1 MFKGLVPGLSSRVQP
16 ILKRSK
22 SVLRSTKP
30 TYANKQTN
38 TSIKIN
44 MADNVF
50 VLNEYN
56 NVPVTAQGLERDQ
69 LTQWPPFKVSTRGQ
83 NIANNPDSI
92 RVAPRKADQLPNTT
106 QNWISTLSHSI
117 SLQSQPSHP
126 FHKNPY
132 QLKDITIDS
141 YTLFRANNIGFLKLS
156 ANVSTADGKS
166 RLPGVIFLRG
176 PAVAMLVVLIPD
188 DVQPNDTDA
197 LDEAYVL
204 LTVQPRIP
212 TGSLGF
218 VELPAGMID
227 GDSNFAGVAAKEIE
241 EELGMVIKQTEL
253 TCLTD
258 KVGDIRRAR
267 KATKVPGS
275 DNKPESAAEA
285 ENIPFAMY
293 PSAGGCDEY
302 IKIFSH
308 EKRVPRSTLHEWE
321 GKYGGLRDE
330 GEMITLKVVPLSDLW
345 LEGAMD
351 SKALAAVALYS
362 KVKQWERQ
370 QTK

>member
-1 MFKGLVPGLSSRVQP
+1 MR
-16 ILKRSK
+16 R
-22 SVLRSTKP
+22 
-30 TYANKQTN
+30 
-38 TSIKIN
+38 
-44 MADNVF
+44 
-50 VLNEYN
+50 
-56 NVPVTAQGLERDQ
+56 AQ
-69 LTQWPPFKVSTRGQ
+69 
-83 NIANNPDSI
+83 N
-92 RVAPRKADQLPNTT
+92 KADQVAVNTA
-106 QNWISTLSHSI
+106 QNWISTLSHSL

-126 FHKNPY
+126 FHSNPY
-132 QLKDITIDS
+132 RLKDITIES
-141 YTLFRANNIGFLKLS
+141 YSLFRANNIGFLKLS
-156 ANVSTADGKS
+156 ANVSTIDGNS

-188 DVQPNDTDA
+188 DVPPTDADA

-258 KVGDIRRAR
+258 KVGEIRQAR
-267 KATKVPGS
+267 KARRGEAAGS
-275 DNKPESAAEA
+275 GKARDPTSA

-302 IKIFSH
+302 VKIFSH
-308 EKRVPRSTLHEWE
+308 ERRVPRSTLQEWE
-321 GKYGGLRDE
+321 GRYGGLRDE
-330 GEMITLKVVPLSDLW
+330 GEMITLKVVPLEDLW

-351 SKALAAVALYS
+351 SKALAAVALYR
-362 KVKQWERQ
+362 KVKQWEKEQ
-370 QTK
+370 AK

>member
-1 MFKGLVPGLSSRVQP
+1 MPRP
-16 ILKRSK
+16 E
-22 SVLRSTKP
+22 
-30 TYANKQTN
+30 
-38 TSIKIN
+38 
-44 MADNVF
+44 ADH
-50 VLNEYN
+50 
-56 NVPVTAQGLERDQ
+56 
-69 LTQWPPFKVSTRGQ
+69 
-83 NIANNPDSI
+83 
-92 RVAPRKADQLPNTT
+92 APEST
-106 QNWISTLSHSI
+106 QNWISNLSHSL

-126 FHKNPY
+126 FHSNPY
-132 QLKDITIDS
+132 QLKDINIDS

-166 RLPGVIFLRG
+166 HLPGTIFLRG

-188 DVQPNDTDA
+188 DVQPAPADA

-241 EELGMVIKQTEL
+241 EELGLVIKQDEL

-258 KVGDIRRAR
+258 KVGEIRRAR
-267 KATKVPGS
+267 NATKEAGS
-275 DNKPESAAEA
+275 ASKADSAGAEK
-285 ENIPFAMY
+285 IPFAVY

-308 EKRVPRSTLHEWE
+308 ERRVPRSTLHEWE

-330 GEMITLKVVPLSDLW
+330 GEMITLKVVPLADLW

-351 SKALAAVALYS
+351 SKALAAVALYG
-362 KVKQWERQ
+362 KVKQWERDHA
-370 QTK
+370 K

>member
-1 MFKGLVPGLSSRVQP
+1 
-16 ILKRSK
+16 
-22 SVLRSTKP
+22 
-30 TYANKQTN
+30 
-38 TSIKIN
+38 
-44 MADNVF
+44 
-50 VLNEYN
+50 
-56 NVPVTAQGLERDQ
+56 
-69 LTQWPPFKVSTRGQ
+69 
-83 NIANNPDSI
+83 
-92 RVAPRKADQLPNTT
+92 
-106 QNWISTLSHSI
+106 
-117 SLQSQPSHP
+117 
-126 FHKNPY
+126 
-132 QLKDITIDS
+132 
-141 YTLFRANNIGFLKLS
+141 
-156 ANVSTADGKS
+156 
-166 RLPGVIFLRG
+166 
-176 PAVAMLVVLIPD
+176 MLVVLIPD
-188 DVQPNDTDA
+188 DVPPADADA

-204 LTVQPRIP
+204 LTVQPRLP

-267 KATKVPGS
+267 KAAKGPGG
-275 DNKPESAAEA
+275 DNKPASAGAED
-285 ENIPFAMY
+285 IPFAMY

-308 EKRVPRSTLHEWE
+308 ERRVPRSTLHEWE

-330 GEMITLKVVPLSDLW
+330 GEMITLKVVPLADLW

-351 SKALAAVALYS
+351 SKALSAVALYS

-370 QTK
+370 QAK

>member
-1 MFKGLVPGLSSRVQP
+1 
-16 ILKRSK
+16 
-22 SVLRSTKP
+22 
-30 TYANKQTN
+30 
-38 TSIKIN
+38 
-44 MADNVF
+44 
-50 VLNEYN
+50 
-56 NVPVTAQGLERDQ
+56 
-69 LTQWPPFKVSTRGQ
+69 
-83 NIANNPDSI
+83 
-92 RVAPRKADQLPNTT
+92 
-106 QNWISTLSHSI
+106 
-117 SLQSQPSHP
+117 
-126 FHKNPY
+126 
-132 QLKDITIDS
+132 
-141 YTLFRANNIGFLKLS
+141 
-156 ANVSTADGKS
+156 
-166 RLPGVIFLRG
+166 
-176 PAVAMLVVLIPD
+176 MLVVLIPD
-188 DVQPNDTDA
+188 DVQPADADA

-204 LTVQPRIP
+204 LTVQPRIA

-267 KATKVPGS
+267 KATKGPDG
-275 DNKPESAAEA
+275 DGDGKPEPAAA

-308 EKRVPRSTLHEWE
+308 ERRVPRSTLHEWE

-330 GEMITLKVVPLSDLW
+330 GEMITLKVVPLADLW

-370 QTK
+370 QAK

>member
-1 MFKGLVPGLSSRVQP
+1 
-16 ILKRSK
+16 
-22 SVLRSTKP
+22 
-30 TYANKQTN
+30 
-38 TSIKIN
+38 
-44 MADNVF
+44 MADKVF
-50 VLNEYN
+50 VLQEYN

-69 LTQWPPFKVSTRGQ
+69 LTKWPPFK
-83 NIANNPDSI
+83 
-92 RVAPRKADQLPNTT
+92 
-106 QNWISTLSHSI
+106 NWISTLSHSL

-126 FHKNPY
+126 FHGNPY
-132 QLKDITIDS
+132 RLKDITIES
-141 YTLFRANNIGFLKLS
+141 YSLFRAGNIGFLKLS
-156 ANVSTADGKS
+156 ANVSTVDGNS

-188 DVQPNDTDA
+188 DVPPTDADA

-258 KVGDIRRAR
+258 KVGEIRQAR
-267 KATKVPGS
+267 KARREEATAAAGS
-275 DNKPESAAEA
+275 GRSPDPTSA

-308 EKRVPRSTLHEWE
+308 ERRVPRSTLQEWE

-330 GEMITLKVVPLSDLW
+330 GEMITLKVVPLEDLW

-351 SKALAAVALYS
+351 SKALAAVALYR
-362 KVKQWERQ
+362 KVKQWEKEQ
-370 QTK
+370 AK

>member
-1 MFKGLVPGLSSRVQP
+1 
-16 ILKRSK
+16 
-22 SVLRSTKP
+22 
-30 TYANKQTN
+30 
-38 TSIKIN
+38 
-44 MADNVF
+44 
-50 VLNEYN
+50 
-56 NVPVTAQGLERDQ
+56 
-69 LTQWPPFKVSTRGQ
+69 
-83 NIANNPDSI
+83 
-92 RVAPRKADQLPNTT
+92 
-106 QNWISTLSHSI
+106 
-117 SLQSQPSHP
+117 
-126 FHKNPY
+126 
-132 QLKDITIDS
+132 
-141 YTLFRANNIGFLKLS
+141 
-156 ANVSTADGKS
+156 
-166 RLPGVIFLRG
+166 
-176 PAVAMLVVLIPD
+176 MLVVLIPD
-188 DVQPNDTDA
+188 DVQYADADA

-258 KVGDIRRAR
+258 KVGEIKQAR
-267 KATKVPGS
+267 NAAKEAGGS
-275 DNKPESAAEA
+275 SSSSSDSKPDTAKS

-308 EKRVPRSTLHEWE
+308 ERRVSRSTLHEWE

-330 GEMITLKVVPLSDLW
+330 GEMITLKVVPMSDLW

-351 SKALAAVALYS
+351 SKALAAVALYG
-362 KVKQWERQ
+362 KVKQWEKQ
-370 QTK
+370 QAK

>member
-1 MFKGLVPGLSSRVQP
+1 
-16 ILKRSK
+16 
-22 SVLRSTKP
+22 
-30 TYANKQTN
+30 
-38 TSIKIN
+38 

-50 VLNEYN
+50 VLKEYN

-69 LTQWPPFKVSTRGQ
+69 LTQWPPFK
-83 NIANNPDSI
+83 
-92 RVAPRKADQLPNTT
+92 
-106 QNWISTLSHSI
+106 NWISTLSHSI

-126 FHKNPY
+126 FHNNPY
-132 QLKDITIDS
+132 QLKDITIES
-141 YTLFRANNIGFLKLS
+141 YTLFRADNIGFLKLS

-188 DVQPNDTDA
+188 DVQPTDADA

-258 KVGDIRRAR
+258 KVGEIRRAR
-267 KATKVPGS
+267 KATKGPGS
-275 DNKPESAAEA
+275 DNKPESAGA

-308 EKRVPRSTLHEWE
+308 ERRVPRSTLHEWE

-330 GEMITLKVVPLSDLW
+330 GEMITLKVVPLADLW

-351 SKALAAVALYS
+351 SKALAAAALYS

-370 QTK
+370 QAK

>member
-1 MFKGLVPGLSSRVQP
+1 MSPTTSPASFSRF
-16 ILKRSK
+16 
-22 SVLRSTKP
+22 T
-30 TYANKQTN
+30 
-38 TSIKIN
+38 
-44 MADNVF
+44 
-50 VLNEYN
+50 
-56 NVPVTAQGLERDQ
+56 
-69 LTQWPPFKVSTRGQ
+69 
-83 NIANNPDSI
+83 
-92 RVAPRKADQLPNTT
+92 PRKADQVPTAT
-106 QNWISTLSHSI
+106 QNWISTLSRSL
-117 SLQSQPSHP
+117 SLQSDPSHP
-126 FHKNPY
+126 FHNNPY
-132 QLKDITIDS
+132 QLKDITIES

-166 RLPGVIFLRG
+166 RLPGGIFLRG

-188 DVQPNDTDA
+188 DVPPADADA

-241 EELGMVIKQTEL
+241 EELGMVIKQDEL

-258 KVGDIRRAR
+258 KVGEIRRAR
-267 KATKVPGS
+267 DAKGVGGDGGRRPDPAKS
-275 DNKPESAAEA
+275 ED
-285 ENIPFAMY
+285 IPFAMY

-308 EKRVPRSTLHEWE
+308 ERRVPRSTLNEWE
-321 GKYGGLRDE
+321 GKYGGLREE
-330 GEMITLKVVPLSDLW
+330 GEMITLKVVPLADLW

-351 SKALAAVALYS
+351 SKALAAVALYN
-362 KVKQWERQ
+362 KVKQWEKQ
-370 QTK
+370 QAK

>member
-1 MFKGLVPGLSSRVQP
+1 
-16 ILKRSK
+16 
-22 SVLRSTKP
+22 
-30 TYANKQTN
+30 
-38 TSIKIN
+38 
-44 MADNVF
+44 MAGETF
-50 VLNEYN
+50 VLKEYN
-56 NVPVTAQGLERDQ
+56 NVPVTAQGLEKDQ
-69 LTQWPPFKVSTRGQ
+69 LTNWPPFK
-83 NIANNPDSI
+83 
-92 RVAPRKADQLPNTT
+92 
-106 QNWISTLSHSI
+106 NWISTLSHSL

-126 FHKNPY
+126 FHNNPY
-132 QLKDITIDS
+132 HLKDVTIES
-141 YTLFRANNIGFLKLS
+141 YSLFRGKSIGFAKLN
-156 ANVSTADGKS
+156 ANVSTADGNS
-166 RLPGVIFLRG
+166 SLPGIIFLRG

-188 DVQPNDTDA
+188 DVQPTSADA

-227 GDSNFAGVAAKEIE
+227 GDSNFAGVAAREIK

-258 KVGDIRRAR
+258 KVGEIRQAR
-267 KATKVPGS
+267 DAKKGAGTGKPDATK
-275 DNKPESAAEA
+275 D
-285 ENIPFAMY
+285 ENIPFAMF

-308 EKRVPRSTLHEWE
+308 ERRVPRSTLQEWE

-330 GEMITLKVVPLSDLW
+330 GEMITLKVVPLEDLW

-351 SKALAAVALYS
+351 SKALAAVALYR
-362 KVKQWERQ
+362 KVKQWEKQ
-370 QTK
+370 QSK

>member
-1 MFKGLVPGLSSRVQP
+1 MFKGLLSGLFNHAQP
-16 ILKRSK
+16 ILTRSK
-22 SVLRSTKP
+22 SVFRSTSA
-30 TYANKQTN
+30 TYTNTQTN
-38 TSIKIN
+38 APTKTKIKTKTS
-44 MADNVF
+44 MADQVF
-50 VLNEYN
+50 LLQEYN
-56 NVPVTAQGLERDQ
+56 NVPVKAQGLGRDQ
-69 LTQWPPFKVSTRGQ
+69 LVQWPPFKSR
-83 NIANNPDSI
+83 
-92 RVAPRKADQLPNTT
+92 
-106 QNWISTLSHSI
+106 
-117 SLQSQPSHP
+117 PSHP
-126 FHKNPY
+126 FHTNPY
-132 QLKDITIDS
+132 QLKDINIES
-141 YTLFRANNIGFLKLS
+141 YTLFTANNIGFLKLS

-166 RLPGVIFLRG
+166 RLPGAIFLRG

-188 DVQPNDTDA
+188 DVQPADADA

-227 GDSNFAGVAAKEIE
+227 GDSNFAGLAAKEIE
-241 EELGMVIKQTEL
+241 EELGLVIKQTEL

-258 KVGDIRRAR
+258 KVGEIRSAR
-267 KATKVPGS
+267 NAANEAGS
-275 DNKPESAAEA
+275 DSKPDAAGA

-308 EKRVPRSTLHEWE
+308 ERRVPRSTLHEWE

-330 GEMITLKVVPLSDLW
+330 GEMITLKVVRLADLW

-351 SKALAAVALYS
+351 SKALAAVALYN
-362 KVKQWERQ
+362 KVKQWEKEQ
-370 QTK
+370 AS